1 MVYMYHSFLIHSSAD
16 GHLGCF
22 YVLAMINSAKIWNA
36 SQICMSSLC
45 RGHANLLCIV
55 PILVY
60 VLPKQA
66 RNWCFWTVMLEKTL
80 MSLLYCK
87 EIQPVNPKSNQSWI
101 FIGKTDAETKA
112 PILWPPDAK
121 NWLFGKEPDARKDWR
136 QEKGRTED
144 EIVEWLTHSTHS
156 SLSQWTWVWA
166 SSRSLWW
173 TGKSAVLQ
181 PMVFQ
186 NVGHTWATELNQVEV
201 MVVLWL
207 LLLLLHQPGDRLYYG
222 CCASQV
228 EIKYVFSSSSYSHLL
243 SAS

>member
-1 MVYMYHSFLIHSSAD
+1 MWELDHKESWAL
-16 GHLGCF
+16 
-22 YVLAMINSAKIWNA
+22 
-36 SQICMSSLC
+36 
-45 RGHANLLCIV
+45 
-55 PILVY
+55 
-60 VLPKQA
+60 
-66 RNWCFWTVMLEKTL
+66 RNWCLWTVMLEKTL
-80 MSLLYCK
+80 MSLLHCK
-87 EIQPVNPKSNQSWI
+87 AIQLVDPNGNQSWI

-112 PILWPPDAK
+112 PKLWPPDAK
-121 NWLFGKEPDARKDWR
+121 NWLIGKEPDAGKDWR

-144 EIVEWLTHSTHS
+144 EIVEWLTRSTHS

-166 SSRSLWW
+166 SSRSWWW
-173 TGKSAVLQ
+173 TGKPAVLQ
-181 PMVFQ
+181 SMVCQ
-186 NVGHTWATELNQVEV
+186 NVGHAWATELNRVEV